1 MSLSELAQVS
11 FVLVGIVNDDNAF
24 DIFESLR
31 KKIESYVFMIDG
43 RELNLTVS
51 IGVTTKIDKN
61 IELMLEK
68 AYELLYKAKDL
79 GKNKVVFNVD

>member
-1 MSLSELAQVS
+1 
-11 FVLVGIVNDDNAF
+11 VGIVNDDNAF